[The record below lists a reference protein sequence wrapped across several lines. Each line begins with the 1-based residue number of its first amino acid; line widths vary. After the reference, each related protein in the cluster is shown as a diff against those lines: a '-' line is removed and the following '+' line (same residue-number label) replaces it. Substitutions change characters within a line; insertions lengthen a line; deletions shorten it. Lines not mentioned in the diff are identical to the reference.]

1 MKSSSKL
8 YMGIAA
14 MAISLNAQAYP
25 GESIVRDPSTGNYTI
40 TYVGSSDTTQLS
52 QTIFVPATKIEPT
65 IRSSFRLGEEGII
78 TYCYIVSNGI
88 AAKQAIVDVVLQ
100 QIVNP
105 ISGEPTIPAD
115 PVTRVA
121 IDTYA
126 TAIKAATV
134 SPPNWDGNIVR
145 RLSQIDWSPNATS
158 FNAGG
163 IHPGSALSGFGFN
176 SRDLP
181 GVGSSWMAGRIEASE
196 IFGFSDDGPVKD
208 SAILAQ
214 LNQLRD
220 KDYVTRNVAVPTIAV
235 PIPFDPAMTLE
246 RIQMQMH
253 TWISKQLLDAAFSAQ
268 LDRSFESAISAYH
281 LNQPG
286 VGKQEIQTMREL
298 INKEQPDLGSD
309 EEHESE
315 KNHEKSDDRKSALID
330 RLAARVLDFDLEY
343 VTKRISRDKDDDKA
357 GH

>member
-105 ISGEPTIPAD
+105 ILDEPTIPAD

-121 IDTYA
+121 INTYA
-126 TAIKAATV
+126 AAVKAATA
-134 SPPNWDGNIVR
+134 SPPDWDGNIVR
-145 RLSQIDWSPNATS
+145 RLSQIDWSPNAAT
-158 FNAGG
+158 FNEGG
-163 IHPGSALSGFGFN
+163 IHPGNTLSGFGFN

-181 GVGSSWMAGRIEASE
+181 SVGSSWMAGRIGKSE

-208 SAILAQ
+208 SAILTQ

-220 KDYVTRNVAVPTIAV
+220 KDHVTRNVAVPSIAV
-235 PIPFDPAMTLE
+235 PTPFDPAATLE

-253 TWISKQLLDAAFSAQ
+253 TWIGKQLLDVSFSAQ
-268 LDRSFESAISAYH
+268 LDRSFESAISAYR
-281 LNQPG
+281 LNQPK
-286 VGKQEIQTMREL
+286 VVRQKIRTMREL
-298 INKEQPDLGSD
+298 IRKEQPNLGRDQERESD
-309 EEHESE
+309 NSSE
-315 KNHEKSDDRKSALID
+315 KYDDRRSQVALID
-330 RLAARVLDFDLEY
+330 KLAARILDFDLEY
-343 VTKRISRDKDDDKA
+343 VTKRMNNYTDDR
-357 GH
+357 